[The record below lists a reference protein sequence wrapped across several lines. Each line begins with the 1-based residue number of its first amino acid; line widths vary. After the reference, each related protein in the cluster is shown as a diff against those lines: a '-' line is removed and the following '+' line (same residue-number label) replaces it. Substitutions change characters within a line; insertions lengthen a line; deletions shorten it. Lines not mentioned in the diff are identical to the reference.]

1 MGVFV
6 IEQTAALNGRTG
18 AGNMESANQSM
29 AGKICMV
36 TGATS
41 GIGKATAMGLAKHGA
56 TVVIVGRNENKCK
69 ATSIWIKNQTKNPS
83 VDFLIADLS
92 DQAQVRQLVAEFKRR
107 YDRLHVLVN
116 NAGARFMAYRKTKQG
131 LEMTLALN
139 HLAYFLLTN
148 LLLDVLKDS
157 APARIINISSGSQ
170 TPGIDFENLS
180 DWQSYDGRKAYA
192 QSKLAN
198 MLFTHELAERLAGS
212 GITVNAVN
220 PGGVVSNFNKN
231 NGWLYWLR
239 HVVAHLKAGN
249 LITPTVAAETNVY
262 LATSP
267 EVAGITGK
275 YFYRK
280 KMVPPSA
287 AAQDKLVAGRLW
299 QVSCKLT
306 GLAAQNAEQKKP
318 H

>member
-1 MGVFV
+1 MVKFS
-6 IEQTAALNGRTG
+6 
-18 AGNMESANQSM
+18 ESQSE
-29 AGKICMV
+29 AGKLCMV

-56 TVVIVGRNENKCK
+56 AVVVVGRNENKCK
-69 ATSIWIKNQTKNPS
+69 ATATWIKKRTKNPS
-83 VDFLIADLS
+83 VDFLVADLS
-92 DQAQVRQLVAEFKRR
+92 DQTQIRELAAEFKRR
-107 YDRLHVLVN
+107 HDRLHVLVN
-116 NAGARFMAYRKTKQG
+116 NAGARFMEYRKTWQG
-131 LEMTLALN
+131 FEMSLALN
-139 HLAYFLLTN
+139 HLAYFLLTH
-148 LLLDVLKDS
+148 LLLDVLRAS

-170 TPGIDFENLS
+170 TSEIDFENLS
-180 DWQSYDGRKAYA
+180 EWQSYDGRKAYS

-198 MLFTHELAERLAGS
+198 MLFTLELAERLAGS

-239 HVVAHLKAGN
+239 HVAAHLKAGN
-249 LITPTVAAETNVY
+249 LITPPVAAETNVY

-287 AAQDKLVAGRLW
+287 SARDKLAAGRLW
-299 QVSCKLT
+299 QVSCELT
-306 GLAAQNAEQKKP
+306 GVTTS
-318 H
+318 

>member
-1 MGVFV
+1 MG
-6 IEQTAALNGRTG
+6 IISEKH
-18 AGNMESANQSM
+18 SM

-41 GIGKATAMGLAKHGA
+41 GIGKATAVGLAALEAK
-56 TVVIVGRNENKCK
+56 VVVVGRNENKCK
-69 ATSIWIKNQTKNPS
+69 DTATWIKSRAKNPS
-83 VDFLIADLS
+83 VDFIVADLS
-92 DQAQVRQLVAEFKRR
+92 DQEQIRELAAEFKRR

-116 NAGARFMAYRKTKQG
+116 NAGARFMEYRKTRQG

-139 HLAYFLLTN
+139 HLAYLLLTN
-148 LLLDVLKDS
+148 LLLEVLRAS
-157 APARIINISSGSQ
+157 APARVINIASGSQ
-170 TPGIDFENLS
+170 TSGIDFENFS
-180 DWQSYDGRKAYA
+180 EWQSYDGRKAYA

-198 MLFTHELAERLAGS
+198 MLFTYELAERLAGS
-212 GITVNAVN
+212 GITVNAVD

-239 HVVAHLKAGN
+239 HVVAHVKAGN

-267 EVAGITGK
+267 EVAGISGK

-280 KMVPPSA
+280 KMIPPSA
-287 AAQDKLVAGRLW
+287 AARDKLVAGRLW
-299 QVSCKLT
+299 QVSCELT
-306 GLAAQNAEQKKP
+306 GL
-318 H
+318 

>member
-1 MGVFV
+1 
-6 IEQTAALNGRTG
+6 
-18 AGNMESANQSM
+18 MESENQPM

-69 ATSIWIKNQTKNPS
+69 AISTWIKNQSKNPS
-83 VDFLIADLS
+83 VDFQVADLS
-92 DQAQVRQLVAEFKRR
+92 DQTQIRELAAEFKRR
-107 YDRLHVLVN
+107 HDRLHVLVN
-116 NAGARFMAYRKTKQG
+116 NAGARFMEYRKTKQG
-131 LEMTLALN
+131 FEMSFALN

-148 LLLDVLKDS
+148 LLLDVLRVS
-157 APARIINISSGSQ
+157 NPARIINISSGSQ

-192 QSKLAN
+192 QSKLSN
-198 MLFTHELAERLAGS
+198 MLFSLELAERLAGS

-231 NGWLYWLR
+231 NGWLFWLR
-239 HVVAHLKAGN
+239 HVGAHLKARN

-275 YFYRK
+275 YFRIYK
-280 KMVPPSA
+280 
-287 AAQDKLVAGRLW
+287 
-299 QVSCKLT
+299 
-306 GLAAQNAEQKKP
+306 QN
-318 H
+318 HGN